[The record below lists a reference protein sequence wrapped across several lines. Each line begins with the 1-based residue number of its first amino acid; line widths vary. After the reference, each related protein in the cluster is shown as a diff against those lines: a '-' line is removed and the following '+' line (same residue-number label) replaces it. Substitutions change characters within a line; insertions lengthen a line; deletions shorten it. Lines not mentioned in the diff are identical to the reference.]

1 MIATL
6 PMYDRPEM
14 RAATDAFWAEI
25 RAALGRGPEGLDR
38 EIDMWEAWTSPDL
51 LLAQTCG
58 MPFRTRLYGK
68 VQLVATP
75 DYGLPGCPAG
85 HYNSVIVARKD
96 RAGEDLKSFSG
107 QRFAYNEALSQSGW
121 AAPMMHMRP
130 HDMLPGELLE
140 TGGHRNSA
148 AAVAEDRADFAAIDA
163 LTWQLLCDY
172 EEFTEGLVEIDR
184 TEPTPALPYITAKS
198 EDGAAIF
205 AALETAIGALSA
217 EHRNTLHLKSVLR
230 LEPSD
235 YLAIPTPPGPTLVKD
250 RLERA

>member
-14 RAATDAFWAEI
+14 RAATNAFWAEI
-25 RAALGRGPEGLDR
+25 RAALGRGPQDLDR
-38 EIDMWEAWTSPDL
+38 EIDKWEAWTAPDL
-51 LLAQTCG
+51 LLAQSCG
-58 MPFRTRLYGK
+58 LPFRTRLYGK

-85 HYNSVIVARKD
+85 YYNSVIIARKD
-96 RAGEDLKSFSG
+96 HTGEDLQSFSG
-107 QRFAYNEALSQSGW
+107 QRLAYNEALSQSGW

-130 HDMLPGELLE
+130 HNMLPGELVE
-140 TGGHRNSA
+140 TGGHRESA

-163 LTWQLLCDY
+163 LTWQFLCDY
-172 EEFTEGLVEIDR
+172 EEFTVGLVEIER

-205 AALETAIGALSA
+205 AALETALAALSA
-217 EHRNTLHLKSVLR
+217 EHRKTLQLKSVLR

-235 YLAIPTPPGPTLVKD
+235 YLAFPTPPGPTLIKD
-250 RLERA
+250 RLERG

>member
-6 PMYDRPEM
+6 PMYDRPEL
-14 RAATDAFWAEI
+14 RAATDALWGEI
-25 RAALGRGPEGLDR
+25 RTALGRGPEALDR
-38 EIDMWEAWTSPDL
+38 EIDMWEAWQSPDL

-85 HYNSVIVARKD
+85 HYNSVIIARKD
-96 RAGEDLKSFSG
+96 RVGNDLKTFAG

-130 HDMLPGELLE
+130 HDMLPGELVE

-172 EEFTEGLVEIDR
+172 EPLTEGLVEIER
-184 TEPTPALPYITAKS
+184 TEPTPALPYITAKT
-198 EDGAAIF
+198 EDGAALF
-205 AALETAIGALSA
+205 AAMETALGALSA
-217 EHRNTLHLKSVLR
+217 EHRNALHLRGVVR
-230 LEPSD
+230 LEPSA
-235 YLAIPTPPGPTLVKD
+235 YLAIPTPPGPTLVQD
-250 RLERA
+250 RLARA